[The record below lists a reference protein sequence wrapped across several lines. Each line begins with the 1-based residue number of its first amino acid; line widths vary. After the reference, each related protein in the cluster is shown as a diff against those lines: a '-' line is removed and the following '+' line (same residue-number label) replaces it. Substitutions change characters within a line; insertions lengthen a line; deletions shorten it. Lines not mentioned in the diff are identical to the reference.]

1 MFFFSE
7 WRVLSLIREN
17 HSGVKIMFK
26 KIAVAYDGSDGSR
39 IALDKAMELKQ
50 DFPQLQLSIIYV
62 NEETEESI
70 GFMNVGNASA
80 PVASANV
87 DSTYA
92 QFMPYGIGDNDGGR
106 VPRDTLERPS
116 EFSKHMHNSIQQQLD
131 DKNIE
136 ADVLALEGNVFKMI
150 PAYIEEQK
158 VDLLVVGN
166 SGKSGLQKF
175 FIGSVSKKL
184 LKEAPC
190 SVLVVK

>member
-1 MFFFSE
+1 
-7 WRVLSLIREN
+7 
-17 HSGVKIMFK
+17 MFK
-26 KIAVAYDGSDGSR
+26 KVAVAYDGSDGSR

-50 DFPQLQLSIIYV
+50 DFPELQLSIIYV

-70 GFMNVGNASA
+70 GFMSAGDASS
-80 PVASANV
+80 PVVSSEV

-92 QFMPYGIGDNDGGR
+92 QFMPYGIGDNNGRR
-106 VPRDTLERPS
+106 VPKDTLERSS

-131 DKNIE
+131 EKKIE
-136 ADVLALEGNVFKMI
+136 ADVLALEGNASKTI
-150 PAYIEEQK
+150 PAFIEEQK

-184 LKEAPC
+184 LKESPC

>member
-1 MFFFSE
+1 
-7 WRVLSLIREN
+7 
-17 HSGVKIMFK
+17 MFK
-26 KIAVAYDGSDGSR
+26 KIAVAYDGSDGSKL
-39 IALDKAMELKQ
+39 ALNKAVELKQ
-50 DFPQLQLSIIYV
+50 DFPDLQLSIIYV
-62 NEETEESI
+62 NEETEDSI
-70 GFMNVGNASA
+70 GFMSAGDASA
-80 PVASANV
+80 PVASASV

-106 VPRDTLERPS
+106 VPRETLERPS

-131 DKNIE
+131 DKNIH
-136 ADVLALEGNVFKMI
+136 ADVLALEGNAVKTI
-150 PAYIEEQK
+150 PAYVEEQQ
-158 VDLLVVGN
+158 VDLLIVGN

>member
-1 MFFFSE
+1 MY
-7 WRVLSLIREN
+7 
-17 HSGVKIMFK
+17 K

-39 IALDKAMELKQ
+39 IALEKAMELKQ
-50 DFPQLQLSIIYV
+50 DFPALQLSIIYV
-62 NEETEESI
+62 NEETEEGI
-70 GFMNVGNASA
+70 GFMSAEDASA
-80 PVASANV
+80 PVVSSNV

-106 VPRDTLERPS
+106 VPREPMDRPS

-131 DKNIE
+131 EKQIE
-136 ADVLALEGNVFKMI
+136 ADVLALEGNAAKTI

-158 VDLLVVGN
+158 MDLLVIGN

-175 FIGSVSKKL
+175 FIGSVSRKL
-184 LKEAPC
+184 IKEAAC